1 MPADLSTISQ
11 LTKNRLSLI
20 TNKFTIYKTL
30 SKMLHGSRVMD
41 GLNGIEAGNGKN
53 VMKASHGGTNS
64 NKDVNVLF
72 GVAHT
77 QNQASDLAKALI
89 EGIISL

>member
-1 MPADLSTISQ
+1 
-11 LTKNRLSLI
+11 
-20 TNKFTIYKTL
+20 
-30 SKMLHGSRVMD
+30 MLHGSRVMD

-77 QNQASDLAKALI
+77 
-89 EGIISL
+89 